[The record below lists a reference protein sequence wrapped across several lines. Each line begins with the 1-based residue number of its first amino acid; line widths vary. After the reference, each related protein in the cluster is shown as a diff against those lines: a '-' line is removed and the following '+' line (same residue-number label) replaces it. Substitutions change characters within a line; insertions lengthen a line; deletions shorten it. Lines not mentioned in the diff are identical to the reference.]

1 MCEQV
6 CQNGGA
12 TMSRKKKTQEVVVV
26 GGGQTPPARGGLGDR
41 HIPVYHSADMSLKGQ
56 DSGRILSVTARF

>member
-1 MCEQV
+1 
-6 CQNGGA
+6 
-12 TMSRKKKTQEVVVV
+12 MSRKKKTQEVVVV